1 MQYRHRCV
9 RRFCA
14 IWVACEG
21 SFVGQTMAFRW
32 GWNSLD
38 RPSNPRRHVW
48 PTNLRFSSD
57 NLLLFFHLF
66 SLLLNFYASPFKFH
80 SSPSICFFYWFDL
93 YSFDYD
99 LFYLKLI
106 IKSEYFFNFIPF
118 QCFYWSNFVHILL
131 IAICFIEIIFK
142 IENFLNEFIL
152 IPILLIAIFFFDKF
166 SKLIFYFL
174 ILFFNIKLIDQN
186 WASW

>member
-1 MQYRHRCV
+1 MQYRRWYV

-80 SSPSICFFYWFDL
+80 SSPSICFFLLIWSLFFWLRFILFEINYKIRIFFQFHPL
-93 YSFDYD
+93 SMLLLVKFCPYSFDCY
-99 LFYLKLI
+99 LFY
-106 IKSEYFFNFIPF
+106 
-118 QCFYWSNFVHILL
+118 W
-131 IAICFIEIIFK
+131 
-142 IENFLNEFIL
+142 
-152 IPILLIAIFFFDKF
+152 D
-166 SKLIFYFL
+166 
-174 ILFFNIKLIDQN
+174 NI
-186 WASW
+186 